1 MPSTGRILYL
11 HGDGMYPMKHLGTS
25 LLAIFLGLSAC
36 MEGARAQNLV
46 PNPGFEEFRQ
56 CPRHLGNASDDLSA
70 WDTPTLGSTDFFH
83 ACSQTMGAPE
93 NFNGRQGAL
102 EGEGYA
108 GFYAYAPED
117 YREYLQVALLRPLEE
132 DRPYQVSFWVSLSER
147 SDFAVE
153 DLGVLFASKPLRV
166 RTKKNLSKKRWYA
179 QPGNQY
185 HYLESQGPGFLSDTE
200 DWQEV
205 RLEFTARGTERYLL
219 LGNFLPNSQTRKRE
233 TGRSSNKGAYY
244 YLDQVSVRPV
254 GPPVA
259 SKTYP
264 LDSLL
269 VLPALLFEFD
279 TARLTP
285 AGESE
290 LSRLQAFVRTDS
302 TYTLELRG
310 HTDALG
316 TDAYNRALS
325 ERRCRAV
332 AGYLGSQGLE
342 PDRIRWQAYGAT
354 RPVGDNATPEGRRQN
369 RRVEFR
375 IVSLKGQ

>member
-1 MPSTGRILYL
+1 M
-11 HGDGMYPMKHLGTS
+11 HPMKHLGTPF
-25 LLAIFLGLSAC
+25 IFLLGGLFAFVQ
-36 MEGARAQNLV
+36 GARAQNLV
-46 PNPGFEEFRQ
+46 PNPGFEQFRH
-56 CPRHLGNASDDLSA
+56 CPRHLGNAAGDLEQ
-70 WDTPTLGSTDFFH
+70 WDTPTQGSTDFFH
-83 ACSQTMGAPE
+83 ACSETMGAPE
-93 NFNGRQGAL
+93 NFNGRQGTL

-108 GFYAYAPED
+108 GFYAYAPDD
-117 YREYLQVALLRPLEE
+117 YREYLQVALLQPLEK

-153 DLGVLFASKPLRV
+153 GLGVLFSREALRV
-166 RTKKNLSKKRWYA
+166 RTKKNLSKKLWYT
-179 QPGNQY
+179 QKGNQY
-185 HYLESQGPGFLSDTE
+185 HYLEGRGTGYLDETE

-205 RLEFTARGTERYLL
+205 RIDFVARGTERYLV
-219 LGNFLPNSQTRKRE
+219 LGNFLPNSQTRKQG

-244 YLDQVSVRPV
+244 YLDRVSVRRE
-254 GPPVA
+254 GPQAAPA
-259 SKTYP
+259 TYP

-285 AGESE
+285 TGEDE
-290 LSRLQAFVRTDS
+290 LRKLSAFVRTDPA
-302 TYTLELRG
+302 YLLELRG

-316 TDAYNRALS
+316 TPAYNQALS

-342 PDRIRWQAYGAT
+342 PDRIRWQAYGAS
-354 RPVGDNATPEGRRQN
+354 RPVGNNATPEGRRQN

-375 IVSLKGQ
+375 IRSRAGGGERK